1 MLLSYIVSDF
11 EKINF
16 KGITK
21 FCKRLNYNV
30 KATVKMDS
38 NGVHITI
45 LDEDKNV
52 GINIVGVHD
61 ISEELHAAYKN
72 SNNFLEELT
81 KISDRY
87 YDEIKQT
94 GMIAYE

>member
-1 MLLSYIVSDF
+1 MGKISKEVAFAQIKTELTNAEEFTDAEIQIKVGRRTKKLPWNEF
-11 EKINF
+11 E
-16 KGITK
+16 
-21 FCKRLNYNV
+21 
-30 KATVKMDS
+30 
-38 NGVHITI
+38 H
-45 LDEDKNV
+45 
-52 GINIVGVHD
+52 IVGVHD